1 MIDGFRQYCR
11 ESKVPVATVFILLFL
26 SSVVLA
32 QSEDAHEHHKKMLR
46 QQSETN
52 AGVADITL
60 PDATLV
66 TQDGLQANLVD
77 DVVGDKLVIIDFV
90 YTTCTTICPVLSA
103 IFSQV
108 QGKLGDRLGADV
120 VMISL
125 SVDPLRDTP
134 ARLKKYASSLG
145 AGDGWVWLTGN
156 KQTVN
161 GVLQEFGA
169 YTPNFA
175 DHPSVV
181 LVGDGVNGKWARF
194 LGFPSADQIISK
206 VDEFS
211 AGRMTQQAHVAMRE
225 KKL

>member
-1 MIDGFRQYCR
+1 MIDSFARYCR
-11 ESKVPVATVFILLFL
+11 ESKVPVTIVFVLLFL

-32 QSEDAHEHHKKMLR
+32 QGEDAHEQHKKMLQER
-46 QQSETN
+46 SEAN
-52 AGVADITL
+52 AGITEITL
-60 PDATLV
+60 PDVTLV
-66 TQDGLQANLVD
+66 TQDGLQANFAD
-77 DVVGDKLVIIDFV
+77 DVVGDRLVIIDFV
-90 YTTCTTICPVLSA
+90 YTTCTTVCPVLSA
-103 IFSQV
+103 TFSQV
-108 QGKLGDRLGADV
+108 QGRLGERLGADV

-134 ARLKKYASSLG
+134 ARLKKYANSLG
-145 AGDGWVWLTGN
+145 ARDGWVWLTGS
-156 KQTVN
+156 KQTVT

-211 AGRMTQQAHVAMRE
+211 AARTTRQAHASMRE
-225 KKL
+225 KM